1 MPHVVK
7 VKVKVKVECINTNRL
22 LAELMSNKSQILESI
37 IRLENLNESEVGRML
52 FRHDPRDIKIW
63 IEDKDQ
69 SSKLFETS
77 IEEIVFD
84 DEEVF
89 TFFDVPIANKQ
100 DLFDLSKS
108 VRSLRRAFLVKKN
121 SEVLSVFESYR
132 GADKFAK
139 SVKADTIEIF
149 GMYL

>member
-1 MPHVVK
+1 MSHI
-7 VKVKVKVECINTNRL
+7 VKVKVECIDTRRL
-22 LAELMSNKSQILESI
+22 LAELMRNKDQLLESI
-37 IRLENLNESEVGRML
+37 IRIENLNKSEVGRMF
-52 FRHDPRDIKIW
+52 FRLDPRDIKIW

-69 SSKLFETS
+69 SSKLFETT

-89 TFFDVPIANKQ
+89 TLFDVPIVSKQ

-108 VRSLRRAFLVKKN
+108 IRLLSCAFVVKKN

-132 GADKFAK
+132 GANKFAK
-139 SVKADTIEIF
+139 SADADTIEVF
-149 GMYL
+149 RLHL

>member
-1 MPHVVK
+1 MSHI
-7 VKVKVKVECINTNRL
+7 VKVKVECIDTHKL
-22 LAELMSNKSQILESI
+22 LVKLMSNKDQLLESI
-37 IRLENLNESEVGRML
+37 IRLENLNESEIGRIF
-52 FRHDPRDIKIW
+52 FRHDPRDVKIW
-63 IEDKDQ
+63 IENKDQ
-69 SSKLFETS
+69 SSKLFETT

-108 VRSLRRAFLVKKN
+108 VRLLSCAFLVKKN

-132 GADKFAK
+132 GANKFAK
-139 SVKADTIEIF
+139 SVKADTIEVF
-149 GMYL
+149 RLYL

>member
-1 MPHVVK
+1 MSHI
-7 VKVKVKVECINTNRL
+7 VKVKVECIDTRRL
-22 LAELMSNKSQILESI
+22 LAELMSNKDQLLESI
-37 IRLENLNESEVGRML
+37 IRLENLNESEIGRIF

-63 IEDKDQ
+63 IENQEHVKI
-69 SSKLFETS
+69 FETS

-89 TFFDVPIANKQ
+89 TFFDVPISDKQ

-108 VRSLRRAFLVKKN
+108 VRLLSCAFLVKKN

-132 GADKFAK
+132 GANKFAK
-139 SVKADTIEIF
+139 SVKADTIEVF
-149 GMYL
+149 RLYL

>member
-1 MPHVVK
+1 MSHI
-7 VKVKVKVECINTNRL
+7 VKVKVECINTNRL
-22 LAELMSNKSQILESI
+22 LAELMRNKAQILESI
-37 IRLENLNESEVGRML
+37 IRLENLNESEVGRIF
-52 FRHDPRDIKIW
+52 FRHDRRDVKIW

-69 SSKLFETS
+69 SNKLFETA

-108 VRSLRRAFLVKKN
+108 VRLLSCAFLVKKN
-121 SEVLSVFESYR
+121 SEALSVFESYR
-132 GADKFAK
+132 GANKFAK
-139 SVKADTIEIF
+139 SVKADTIEVF
-149 GMYL
+149 RLYL

>member
-1 MPHVVK
+1 MSHI
-7 VKVKVKVECINTNRL
+7 VKVKVECINTNRL
-22 LAELMSNKSQILESI
+22 RDELMRKKSQILESI
-37 IRLENLNESEVGRML
+37 IRLENLNESEIGRIF

-63 IEDKDQ
+63 IENKDQ
-69 SSKLFETS
+69 SSKIFETA

-89 TFFDVPIANKQ
+89 TFFEVTIADKQ
-100 DLFDLSKS
+100 DLFDLSKVIRLLS
-108 VRSLRRAFLVKKN
+108 CAFLVKKN

-139 SVKADTIEIF
+139 AVKADTIEVF
-149 GMYL
+149 RLHL

>member
-1 MPHVVK
+1 MSHI
-7 VKVKVKVECINTNRL
+7 VKVKVECINTNRL
-22 LAELMSNKSQILESI
+22 RDELMRNKSQILESI
-37 IRLENLNESEVGRML
+37 IRLENLNKSEVGRIF

-63 IEDKDQ
+63 IENKDQ
-69 SSKLFETS
+69 SSKIFETA

-89 TFFDVPIANKQ
+89 TLFDVPIADKQ

-108 VRSLRRAFLVKKN
+108 VRLLSCAFLVKKN

-132 GADKFAK
+132 AADKLAK
-139 SVKADTIEIF
+139 SVEADTIEVF
-149 GMYL
+149 RLHL

>member
-1 MPHVVK
+1 MSHI
-7 VKVKVKVECINTNRL
+7 VKVKVECINTNRL
-22 LAELMSNKSQILESI
+22 RDELMSNKDQLLESI
-37 IRLENLNESEVGRML
+37 IRLENLNESEVGRIF
-52 FRHDPRDIKIW
+52 FRLDPRDIKIW
-63 IEDKDQ
+63 IENQEHVKI
-69 SSKLFETS
+69 FETS

-89 TFFDVPIANKQ
+89 TFFDVPIADKQ

-108 VRSLRRAFLVKKN
+108 VRLLSCAFLVKKN

-139 SVKADTIEIF
+139 SVKADTIEVF
-149 GMYL
+149 RLYL

>member
-1 MPHVVK
+1 MSHI
-7 VKVKVKVECINTNRL
+7 VKVKVECINTNRL
-22 LAELMSNKSQILESI
+22 RDELMSNKDQLLESI
-37 IRLENLNESEVGRML
+37 IRLENLNESEVGRIF

-63 IEDKDQ
+63 IENKDQ
-69 SSKLFETS
+69 SDKIFETA

-89 TFFDVPIANKQ
+89 TFFDVPIADKQ

-108 VRSLRRAFLVKKN
+108 VRLLSCAFLVKKN

-132 GADKFAK
+132 RADKFAK
-139 SVKADTIEIF
+139 SAEADTIEVF
-149 GMYL
+149 RLHL

>member
-1 MPHVVK
+1 MSRI
-7 VKVKVKVECINTNRL
+7 VKVKVECINTKRL
-22 LAELMSNKSQILESI
+22 LSSLMSNKDQILESI
-37 IRLENLNESEVGRML
+37 IRLENLNKSEVGRTF
-52 FRHDPRDIKIW
+52 FRLDPRDIKIW
-63 IEDKDQ
+63 IENKDQ
-69 SSKLFETS
+69 SSKLFETA

-108 VRSLRRAFLVKKN
+108 VRLLSCAFLVKKN

-132 GADKFAK
+132 RANKFAK
-139 SVKADTIEIF
+139 SVDADTIEVF
-149 GMYL
+149 RLYL